1 MKTKKVYYW
10 RELTHDGLVK
20 DIDPIG
26 PYYDQEYINTY
37 SGYYES
43 EEDAVEG
50 LLAFKKKFEY
60 SLSGYN
66 LILITEHK
74 IMRED

>member
-1 MKTKKVYYW
+1 MKTKKRYYW
-10 RELTHDGLVK
+10 RELTDDGLVK

-26 PYYDQEYINTY
+26 PHYDLEYINTY

-66 LILITEHK
+66 LILITEYR
-74 IMRED
+74 IIGED